1 MAVKKIGINGFG
13 RIGRYLVRLL
23 ADSNDLEVA
32 VINARADNAGLAHL
46 LKYDSTHGHFPYPVE
61 ACEEGIIVNG
71 KTIKVT
77 RDPLGEWKWGELG
90 IDLVIETTGKMKDKT
105 AAMDHIKC
113 GAKKVIVSA
122 PTKEADATIVMGVND
137 SDYDVAAHQV
147 ISAASCTTNCLAP
160 ATKVID
166 ENFGI
171 MKGLMTTIHSYTMS
185 QRILDG
191 SHKDLRRARSCAV
204 SMIPTSTGAAR
215 AIGLV
220 YPKLKGKIDGMA
232 IRVPT
237 PNVSIVDFTVTLEKP
252 ATVEEINAALK
263 KASQG
268 AMKDNL
274 GYTEEPLVSIDF
286 NGDTHGG
293 VVDAELTSVIEGNM
307 AKVIIWY
314 DNEASFTNQLV
325 RLTKM
330 VAKSM

>member
-166 ENFGI
+166 EKLRHRERSHDHDPLIYHEPAHFRRFP
-171 MKGLMTTIHSYTMS
+171 
-185 QRILDG
+185 QRFAPSKI
-191 SHKDLRRARSCAV
+191 LRRFHDPDFNRSRPRHRSCLSEAQRQNRRY
-204 SMIPTSTGAAR
+204 G
-215 AIGLV
+215 
-220 YPKLKGKIDGMA
+220 YPC
-232 IRVPT
+232 
-237 PNVSIVDFTVTLEKP
+237 S
-252 ATVEEINAALK
+252 
-263 KASQG
+263 
-268 AMKDNL
+268 
-274 GYTEEPLVSIDF
+274 
-286 NGDTHGG
+286 DT
-293 VVDAELTSVIEGNM
+293 
-307 AKVIIWY
+307 
-314 DNEASFTNQLV
+314 
-325 RLTKM
+325 
-330 VAKSM
+330 